1 MDFLPLFH
9 NLEGRHVLI
18 VGGGAVALRKA
29 SLLVTV
35 GAKLHVIAEHIK
47 PELIELLANHKGSY
61 AEQAYQSIALNKY
74 VLVIVATNNPQLNK
88 QIADQARQSNVA
100 VNVVDNLQLSSVIFP
115 AIIDRSPIMI
125 AVSTGGGSPV
135 LARLLRTKLESLLPN
150 NYAKLAMLA
159 KKFRDKVKSHFSYP
173 EQRRIFWEKILQGPV
188 AEQALAGQL
197 QQAEQ
202 QLQNLLDNCHDTS
215 PQGEVYLIGAGP
227 GDPDLLTFKALR
239 LMQQADVILYDRLI
253 TPAILKLCRR
263 DAEHIYVGKKRN
275 QYALPQEE
283 INNLLVSLAKEGKR
297 VARLKGG
304 DPFIFG
310 RGSEEIAS
318 LAELQIPFQVVPG
331 ITAASGCAA
340 YAGIPLTHRDY
351 AQSVRFVTGHLQ
363 DNNIDLPWQELVTPG
378 QTIVFYMGLVGLP
391 IICQKLIEFG
401 RDASTPIALIA
412 QGTTVS
418 QVVYTG
424 ILASFA
430 SQIANVEIHAP
441 TLLIVGEVVQL
452 RAQLAWFNKNLN

>member
-61 AEQAYQSIALNKY
+61 AEQAYQTIALNKY

-202 QLQNLLDNCHDTS
+202 QLQNLLDNCQDTS

-412 QGTTVS
+412 QGTTES

-452 RAQLAWFNKNLN
+452 RAQLAWFNKN

>member
-202 QLQNLLDNCHDTS
+202 QLQNLLDNCQDTS

-318 LAELQIPFQVVPG
+318 LAELQIPFQVIPG

-412 QGTTVS
+412 QGTTES

-452 RAQLAWFNKNLN
+452 RAQLAWFNKN

>member
-150 NYAKLAMLA
+150 NYAKLAMLV

-202 QLQNLLDNCHDTS
+202 QLQNLLDNCQDTS

-412 QGTTVS
+412 QGTTES

-452 RAQLAWFNKNLN
+452 RAQLAWFNKN

>member
-202 QLQNLLDNCHDTS
+202 QLQNLLDNCQDTS

-318 LAELQIPFQVVPG
+318 LTELQIPFQVVPG

-412 QGTTVS
+412 QGTTES

-452 RAQLAWFNKNLN
+452 RAQLAWFNKN

>member
-159 KKFRDKVKSHFSYP
+159 KKFRDKVKSHFTHP

-202 QLQNLLDNCHDTS
+202 QLQNLLDNCQDTS

-318 LAELQIPFQVVPG
+318 LTELQIPFQVVPG

-412 QGTTVS
+412 QGTTES

-452 RAQLAWFNKNLN
+452 RAQLAWFNKN

>member
-202 QLQNLLDNCHDTS
+202 QLQNLLDNCQDTS

-351 AQSVRFVTGHLQ
+351 AQSVRFITGHLQ

-412 QGTTVS
+412 QGTTES

-452 RAQLAWFNKNLN
+452 RAQLAWFNKN

>member
-61 AEQAYQSIALNKY
+61 AEQAYQTIALNKY

-202 QLQNLLDNCHDTS
+202 QLQNLLDNCQDTS

-318 LAELQIPFQVVPG
+318 LTELQIPFQVVPG

-412 QGTTVS
+412 QGTTES

-452 RAQLAWFNKNLN
+452 RAQLAWFNKN

>member
-61 AEQAYQSIALNKY
+61 AEQAYQTIALNKY

-202 QLQNLLDNCHDTS
+202 QLQNLLDNCQDTS

-363 DNNIDLPWQELVTPG
+363 DNNIDLPWQELITPG

-412 QGTTVS
+412 QGTTES

-452 RAQLAWFNKNLN
+452 RAQLAWFNKN

>member
-35 GAKLHVIAEHIK
+35 GAKLNVIAEHIK

-202 QLQNLLDNCHDTS
+202 QLQNLLDNYQDTS

-452 RAQLAWFNKNLN
+452 RAQLAWFNKN

>member
-202 QLQNLLDNCHDTS
+202 QLQNLLDNCQDTS

-391 IICQKLIEFG
+391 IICHKLIEFG

-412 QGTTVS
+412 QGTTES

-452 RAQLAWFNKNLN
+452 RAQLAWFNKN

>member
-202 QLQNLLDNCHDTS
+202 QLQNLLDNCQDTS

-452 RAQLAWFNKNLN
+452 RAQLAWFNKN

>member
-47 PELIELLANHKGSY
+47 PELIELLAKHKGSY

-159 KKFRDKVKSHFSYP
+159 KKFRDKVKSHFTHP

-202 QLQNLLDNCHDTS
+202 QLQNLLDNCQDTS

-378 QTIVFYMGLVGLP
+378 QTIVFYMGLIGLP
-391 IICQKLIEFG
+391 IICHKLIEFG

-412 QGTTVS
+412 QGTTES

-452 RAQLAWFNKNLN
+452 RAQLAWFNKN

>member
-1 MDFLPLFH
+1 M
-9 NLEGRHVLI
+9 
-18 VGGGAVALRKA
+18 
-29 SLLVTV
+29 LVTV

-202 QLQNLLDNCHDTS
+202 QLQNLLDNCQDTS

-452 RAQLAWFNKNLN
+452 RAQLAWFNKN

>member
-35 GAKLHVIAEHIK
+35 GAKLNVIAEHIK

-202 QLQNLLDNCHDTS
+202 QLQNLLDNCQDTS

-452 RAQLAWFNKNLN
+452 RAQLAWFNKN

>member
-202 QLQNLLDNCHDTS
+202 QLQNLLDNCQDTS

-412 QGTTVS
+412 QGTTES

-452 RAQLAWFNKNLN
+452 RAQLAWFNKN

>member
-61 AEQAYQSIALNKY
+61 AEQAYQTIALNKY

-202 QLQNLLDNCHDTS
+202 QLQNLLDNCQDTS

-401 RDASTPIALIA
+401 RDVSTPIALIA
-412 QGTTVS
+412 QGTTES

-452 RAQLAWFNKNLN
+452 RAQLAWFNKN

>member
-202 QLQNLLDNCHDTS
+202 QLQNLLDNCQDTS

-363 DNNIDLPWQELVTPG
+363 DNNIDLPWQELVTPD

-412 QGTTVS
+412 QGTTES

-452 RAQLAWFNKNLN
+452 RAQLAWFNKN

>member
-159 KKFRDKVKSHFSYP
+159 KKFRDKVKSHFTHP

-202 QLQNLLDNCHDTS
+202 QLQNLLDNCQDTS

-391 IICQKLIEFG
+391 IICHKLIEFG

-412 QGTTVS
+412 QGTTES

-452 RAQLAWFNKNLN
+452 RAQLAWFNKN